1 MIKITALLA
10 ICVALAW
17 ASEVNTPQI
26 LKSNGRYRISQDL
39 AFMLLVIVLSLFT
52 GLRRDYN
59 DTHAYIRDFR
69 TDAGLAAFF
78 ADPENLNPFK
88 NPLFYLYQSTLRE
101 FTSEAQWLIFLS
113 SAFTQFCFLLF
124 FKRYSRHF
132 TFTVFIYFALGTF
145 NVSLGAMKQTLAM
158 AILTLG
164 FPYLERGKL
173 GRYYLTV
180 VIAMM
185 FHTYSICFAVLPLFT
200 RRPWS
205 TFTFLFIGG
214 VTFVLMNFQ
223 TVITEFMEQA
233 NALGKTLES
242 YEVFDSYT
250 VNLFRVAVYMVT
262 PLFSLF
268 FARWLNH
275 GSTRMDHILIHM
287 SIISMAF
294 MFMGTQAGANM
305 FARMAHYFEIGTL
318 CCLPA
323 LIDKPF
329 EKMSARFIAACAIIA
344 FLGFFVYANRG
355 FDEEF
360 KTIGLLGMF

>member
-1 MIKITALLA
+1 MIKITALLV

-39 AFMLLVIVLSLFT
+39 AFMLLVIVLSTFA
-52 GLRRDYN
+52 GSRKEYN
-59 DTHAYIRDFR
+59 DTYNYIRDFR
-69 TDAGLAAFF
+69 TDAGLSAFF

-101 FTSEAQWLIFLS
+101 FTSEAQWFIALS

-132 TFTVFIYFALGTF
+132 TFTVFLYFALGTF

-158 AILTLG
+158 AILILG
-164 FPYLERGKL
+164 FPCLERGKL

-180 VIAMM
+180 IIAMM
-185 FHTYSICFAVLPLFT
+185 FHTYAICFAVLPLFI

-242 YEVFDSYT
+242 YEVFDSHT

-262 PLFSLF
+262 PLFSLV

-275 GSTRMDHILIHM
+275 GSTRTDHILIHM

-294 MFMGTQAGANM
+294 MLMGTQAGANM

-318 CCLPA
+318 CCLPT

-329 EKMSARFIAACAIIA
+329 EKMSARFIAAFAIIA